1 MDIEELVSRFAVALG
16 VGLLIGLERG
26 WTTRTADPGSR
37 TAGIR
42 TFAVTALLGGV
53 TAALARTVDGAG
65 AALVLGLG
73 FAAYATAI
81 TLFCR
86 DENRQTG
93 SLSATTAVAAMLTF
107 ALGAYALLGDL
118 TIAAAVSVATAGLL
132 AMRGILHDWVERITW
147 PELRSALVLLAMTF
161 IILPIV
167 PAEPVGP
174 FGGVVLREV
183 WLIAIVLAGV
193 SFAGYLAVKY
203 FGASHGIL
211 LAAFAGGL
219 VSSTAVTATNARRAA
234 EGEGAPRLLAAGVA
248 LAAAVS
254 FLRVIAIV
262 AVLNTPL
269 LILVA
274 PPLGA
279 AVVTAAAFALGSVY
293 LRKSDEQASHEVAF
307 RNPFGFWSVVGF
319 AALLGAI
326 IMIGRFLGEG
336 LGPVGAVIGAAAL
349 GLADVDA
356 VTVSMTRLAPQPLS
370 AQVAAYAILAAV
382 ASNTM
387 AKLALGA
394 VLGRGRFAVLVAIM
408 SLAAIMTAGVALWLT
423 SVLVR

>member
-1 MDIEELVSRFAVALG
+1 ATGHRTYGPGSAMDIEELVSRFAVALG

-73 FAAYATAI
+73 FAAYEPAI

-174 FGGVVLREV
+174 FAGVFLREV
-183 WLIAIVLAGV
+183 WLTAIVLGGV
-193 SFAGYLAVKY
+193 SFAAFLGVKF

-219 VSSTAVTATNARRAA
+219 VPSTAVTATNARRAA

-248 LAAAVS
+248 LAAAV
-254 FLRVIAIV
+254 
-262 AVLNTPL
+262 
-269 LILVA
+269 
-274 PPLGA
+274 
-279 AVVTAAAFALGSVY
+279 
-293 LRKSDEQASHEVAF
+293 
-307 RNPFGFWSVVGF
+307 
-319 AALLGAI
+319 
-326 IMIGRFLGEG
+326 
-336 LGPVGAVIGAAAL
+336 
-349 GLADVDA
+349 
-356 VTVSMTRLAPQPLS
+356 
-370 AQVAAYAILAAV
+370 
-382 ASNTM
+382 
-387 AKLALGA
+387 
-394 VLGRGRFAVLVAIM
+394 
-408 SLAAIMTAGVALWLT
+408 
-423 SVLVR
+423 